1 MIEEYPTRTRSAAW
15 PEKNQRHR
23 RRDLNNSYD
32 RPYDFRPLPSL
43 YVCIAHRNV
52 QANPKV
58 RVEILVIYFYF
69 SAFFKMRIAL
79 SASAALSKAK

>member
-1 MIEEYPTRTRSAAW
+1 MIDPTISDCLLYTSA
-15 PEKNQRHR
+15 
-23 RRDLNNSYD
+23 
-32 RPYDFRPLPSL
+32 
-43 YVCIAHRNV
+43 IAHRNV